1 MEKKGCVRGSVEFN
15 SRAIRGG
22 VCSTTS
28 ICIYWGRS

>member
-15 SRAIRGG
+15 SRAIRG